1 MLHVT
6 RLRGA
11 RVTAAS
17 VPTPATATMAKPA
30 EATTGRPKGGGG
42 WRSNIPSL
50 IFLAPGAIWLLII
63 AGYPVFATVVR
74 SVLNKDG
81 SNFTGLDNYRE
92 IFATTDILIAFRNNV
107 IWVVVFP
114 FVVSFLGLSF
124 AVLTERIRW
133 STAFKSIIFMPIVF
147 SLTASALVWR
157 AVFDLDPHIG
167 MVNAAI
173 QTASNVVNP
182 PGPYPVDASSG
193 QTVSALAST
202 GVTPVGDGLH
212 SSSSY
217 SAGDVAQLGL
227 TGVSADTL
235 ALLGAQPAAVPS
247 PASGSITGVVWRDFS
262 PSNPTSKGQIFPD
275 EDGLPAMHLS
285 LLRSDGGIAGTAVTG
300 KDGSFK
306 FANVGS
312 GSFTVQIDGSNF
324 RSGYTGTFFL
334 GTQSLTP
341 TSSLNKTA
349 QALLSVPLVDL
360 AMIVAMLWIW
370 AGFAMVVIGAG
381 LASINREVLEAAQVD
396 GASGWQTFRRIT
408 MPMLQPVLIV
418 VLVTMIINVLKIFD
432 IILNM
437 PPGASQG
444 DATTLALAM
453 YNVGFAPGGGDQGL
467 ASALAVI
474 LFILV
479 IPAML
484 FNLNR
489 IRGG

>member
-1 MLHVT
+1 MI
-6 RLRGA
+6 RLGGIRIH
-11 RVTAAS
+11 AAS
-17 VPTPATATMAKPA
+17 VPTPATPTLPA
-30 EATTGRPKGGGG
+30 QAAVARGGPKGGGG
-42 WRSNIPSL
+42 WRTHIASL
-50 IFLAPGAIWLLII
+50 LFLAPGAIWLLII
-63 AGYPVFATVVR
+63 AGYPLVATVIR
-74 SVLNKDG
+74 SVFDQGG
-81 SNFTGLDNYRE
+81 SNFIAVNNYRE
-92 IFATTDILIAFRNNV
+92 IFSTADILVAFRNNV
-107 IWVVVFP
+107 IWVIVFP
-114 FVVSFLGLSF
+114 FLVSFLGLIF

-147 SLTASALVWR
+147 SLTASALIWR

-167 MVNAAI
+167 MVNAAV
-173 QTASNVVNP
+173 QTVSDLVNP
-182 PGPYPVDASSG
+182 PGPYPVDTSAG
-193 QTVSALAST
+193 QTVAGLAST
-202 GVTPVGDGLH
+202 GLSPAGDALR
-212 SSSSY
+212 SSNSF

-227 TGVSADTL
+227 TAINTDVL
-235 ALLGAQPAAVPS
+235 QMLGATPAAIPAS
-247 PASGSITGVVWRDFS
+247 ASGSITGVVWRDFS
-262 PSNPTSKGQIFPD
+262 PSHPGTKGQVYPD
-275 EDGLPAMHLS
+275 EDGLPDVRLS
-285 LLRSDGGIAGTAVTG
+285 LLRSDGSAAGSATTAA
-300 KDGSFK
+300 DGSFH
-306 FANVGS
+306 FDNVGS
-312 GSFTVQIDGSNF
+312 GSYAIQLDPSNF

-341 TSSLNKTA
+341 TSGLSKTA
-349 QALLSVPLVDL
+349 QAILSVPLVDL

-381 LASINREVLEAAQVD
+381 LASLNREVLEAAQVD
-396 GASGWQTFRRIT
+396 GANGWQTFRRIT

-418 VLVTMIINVLKIFD
+418 VFVTMIINVLKIFD

-489 IRGG
+489 IRGE

>member
-1 MLHVT
+1 M
-6 RLRGA
+6 
-11 RVTAAS
+11 
-17 VPTPATATMAKPA
+17 PT
-30 EATTGRPKGGGG
+30 GGGF
-42 WRSNIPSL
+42 RSHIASL
-50 IFLAPGAIWLLII
+50 LFLAPGGIWLIII
-63 AGYPVFATVVR
+63 AGYPLFATVVR
-74 SVLNKDG
+74 STFDQSG
-81 SNFTGLDNYRE
+81 SNFTALNNYRA

-114 FVVSFLGLSF
+114 FIVSFLGLSF

-147 SLTASALVWR
+147 SLTASALIWR

-167 MVNAAI
+167 MVNAAV
-173 QTASNVVNP
+173 QTVSDLVNP
-182 PGPYPVDASSG
+182 PGPYPVDTSAGQTVAALASSG
-193 QTVSALAST
+193 VSPAGDSLRSST
-202 GVTPVGDGLH
+202 TFA
-212 SSSSY
+212 
-217 SAGDVAQLGL
+217 AGDVAQLGL
-227 TGVSADTL
+227 TAVPAATL
-235 ALLGAQPAAVPS
+235 QMLGAQPAAIPS
-247 PASGSITGVVWRDFS
+247 SKSGSITGVVWRDFS

-275 EDGLPAMHLS
+275 EDGLPSMRLS
-285 LLRSDGGIAGTAVTG
+285 LLRSDGGIAGSAVTAA
-300 KDGSFK
+300 DGSFT
-306 FANVGS
+306 FSNVGS
-312 GSFTVQIDGSNF
+312 GSYTIQLDASNF
-324 RSGYTGTFFL
+324 RSGFTGAFFL

-349 QALLSVPLVDL
+349 QAILSVPLVDL

-381 LASINREVLEAAQVD
+381 LASLNREVLEAAQVD
-396 GASGWQTFRRIT
+396 GANGWQTFRRIT

-418 VLVTMIINVLKIFD
+418 VFVTMIINVLKIFD